1 MRNFRKHANPAVLAA
16 ATFVALTAFSATV
29 ADSPAQS
36 AATPARQLSQTLPA
50 SQVAPAL
57 AGDMVW
63 LQEQL
68 TAAIDQYWVPGDYAV
83 AVTDLQ
89 TGETVSV
96 NGDRQQL
103 AGCVINLF
111 ALYQVV
117 RDLWFA
123 QYPQEFVEGLIA
135 ETIWSSNAST
145 ARELYGIIGNGDV
158 VEGVRR
164 VDRLIHD
171 ELHLDAVIL
180 DHPPAFGESIGVSP
194 DNWLTALSMN
204 QALAALWHGQVVS
217 EPSWRAFLLS
227 HMTRVKPGLNYLT
240 AAVPAVVSHKNGFL
254 PTYGS
259 GYVDNDAGIVRLQ
272 RDGIEYAYAITF
284 LSAGVAEEYADIT
297 LAQQLG
303 SLAYEVMA
311 ARYLY

>member
-1 MRNFRKHANPAVLAA
+1 MRKFRKHVLSVGAMAA
-16 ATFVALTAFSATV
+16 AALLVFTAFIATV
-29 ADSPAQS
+29 GDTPAQ
-36 AATPARQLSQTLPA
+36 AATTSSPRGESA
-50 SQVAPAL
+50 SVPTQETPL

-63 LQEQL
+63 LYDQMA
-68 TAAIDQYWVPGDYAV
+68 AAIAQYWVPGDYAI

-123 QYPQEFVEGLIA
+123 QYPQDYVEALVA

-145 ARELYGIIGNGDV
+145 ARELYKIIGNGDV

-164 VDRLIHD
+164 VERLIRE
-171 ELHLDAVIL
+171 ELDLDAVVL

-194 DNWLTALSMN
+194 DNWVTALSMN

-227 HMTRVKPGLNYLT
+227 QMTQVKPGLNYLT
-240 AAVPAVVSHKNGFL
+240 AAVPATVSHKNGFL
-254 PTYGS
+254 PTYT

-272 RDGIEYAYAITF
+272 RDGVEYAYAITF
-284 LSAGVAEEYADIT
+284 LSSGVAEEYADIT

-303 SLAYEVMA
+303 NLAFQVMS

>member
-1 MRNFRKHANPAVLAA
+1 
-16 ATFVALTAFSATV
+16 
-29 ADSPAQS
+29 
-36 AATPARQLSQTLPA
+36 
-50 SQVAPAL
+50 
-57 AGDMVW
+57 
-63 LQEQL
+63 
-68 TAAIDQYWVPGDYAV
+68 
-83 AVTDLQ
+83 
-89 TGETVSV
+89 V

-103 AGCVINLF
+103 SGCVINLF

-123 QYPQEFVEGLIA
+123 QYSQDSVEGLIA

-145 ARELYGIIGNGDV
+145 ARELYRIIGGGDV

-164 VDRLIHD
+164 VERLIHE
-171 ELHLDAVIL
+171 ELHLDAVVL

-194 DNWLTALSMN
+194 DNWVTAVSMN

-217 EPSWRAFLLS
+217 EPSWRSFLLAQ
-227 HMTRVKPGLNYLT
+227 MTQVKPGLNYLT

-254 PTYGS
+254 PTWG
-259 GYVDNDAGIVRLQ
+259 GYVDNDAGIVRLE

-284 LSAGVAEEYADIT
+284 LSAGVATEYADIT

-303 SLAYEVMA
+303 SLAYQVMS